1 MSAFSLPTQ
10 RCFWAETLL
19 FPQAELFSAYAE
31 VFLIPKQVV
40 VAGTTFLCLRRGV
53 SPGSGRPIWDLHFS
67 LPTQRCF
74 LTASRAY
81 PVIALFS
88 AYAEVFPGC
97 ICFAIFCVPFLCL
110 RRGVSETVSAS
121 FALAAFSLPTQ
132 RCFLVVPAVGVRDV
146 LFSAYAEV
154 FPGIS
159 VPQAICL
166 TFLCLRRGVSTKADE
181 VLAALRFSL
190 PTQRCFLFSD
200 LGVSWKDLFSAY
212 AEVFLAKTLL
222 ERRRTHFSLPTQEG
236 EENFVGDS
244 EIIALGGASNET
256 KDRPLG

>member
-1 MSAFSLPTQ
+1 MSA
-10 RCFWAETLL
+10 
-19 FPQAELFSAYAE
+19 
-31 VFLIPKQVV
+31 
-40 VAGTTFLCLRRGV
+40 
-53 SPGSGRPIWDLHFS
+53 FS

-222 ERRRTHFSLPTQEG
+222 ERRRTHFSLPSQRCFRVSPRSGSLEFLFSAYAEVFLSPTG
-236 EENFVGDS
+236 SAYSV
-244 EIIALGGASNET
+244 ET
-256 KDRPLG
+256 FLCLRRGVSRTVRIRL

>member
-1 MSAFSLPTQ
+1 MLIWTSRNIPNVG
-10 RCFWAETLL
+10 
-19 FPQAELFSAYAE
+19 LFSAYAE
-31 VFLIPKQVV
+31 VFPPRSKRSRTLT
-40 VAGTTFLCLRRGV
+40 AFLCLRRGV
-53 SPGSGRPIWDLHFS
+53 SDIELSKEDIGVFS

-212 AEVFLAKTLL
+212 AEVFLSTRVCRL
-222 ERRRTHFSLPTQEG
+222 
-236 EENFVGDS
+236 
-244 EIIALGGASNET
+244 
-256 KDRPLG
+256 